1 MKQEEGNQEHMEEKI
16 NIEFSGEEFDFIKN
30 YADSVKADT
39 IQTVILSAIKFAIDN
54 EVHELTKDD
63 FERWKKNPRR
73 DPICM
78 VWYDNTTP
86 FWVLRPEQIH
96 EPAFL
101 MGQLKLFNKK
111 PSRDDIHW
119 S

>member
-1 MKQEEGNQEHMEEKI
+1 MEEKI
-16 NIEFSGEEFDFIKN
+16 SIEFSGEEFDFIEN

-39 IQTVILSAIKFAIDN
+39 LQTAILNAIKFATDNN

-63 FERWKKNPRR
+63 FESWKKNPRR
-73 DPICM
+73 DPICK
-78 VWYDNTTP
+78 VWYGDTTP
-86 FWVLRPEQIH
+86 MWVLQPEQVH

-111 PSRDDIHW
+111 PSKDDIHW